1 MTPSSR
7 SARSFAAAALLVAAA
22 LGRAV
27 AQSDVPETV
36 AVPAEDDASFDLG
49 SPFDWDLVSLE
60 QSNPRFNASVLSGF
74 HSVRSP
80 GITPSR
86 AWKTGLGVLYSRQEQ
101 VLESTNTEVFSQ
113 QELVLNPKVNHG
125 FFGVFE
131 VGAGFEATW
140 AKGEEVE
147 TPPGGGPA
155 VTEPAEAFE
164 ASAADLGI
172 KWSLLQTG
180 RLRMAL
186 AFDSRIAVNKG
197 AFGTLPATIYNL
209 EIDADFALTSRL
221 SVITNV
227 QYLTTGHLFEEDQFL
242 FDAATAYSF
251 NDRFRGML
259 FGTLVEDNE
268 ADNVLLF
275 LGIAGQYVFEQHSF
289 TLAIDLQLNE
299 ALRDVRT
306 QKQVDVEFSYAFTF

>member
-1 MTPSSR
+1 M
-7 SARSFAAAALLVAAA
+7 AAFLVAAA
-22 LGRAV
+22 PGNAA
-27 AQSDVPETV
+27 AQSEPVGTP
-36 AVPAEDDASFDLG
+36 AVPVESESSFDLG
-49 SPFDWDLVSLE
+49 SSFDWDLVSLE

-74 HSVRSP
+74 HSIRSP
-80 GITPSR
+80 GVTPSR
-86 AWKTGLGVLYSRQEQ
+86 AWKTGLGLLYSRQEQ

-113 QELVLNPKVNHG
+113 QELVINPKLNHG
-125 FFGVFE
+125 FFGAFE

-140 AKGEEVE
+140 AKGEEIE
-147 TPPGGGPA
+147 TPPGGSP
-155 VTEPAEAFE
+155 VTEPAEAFA
-164 ASAADLGI
+164 ASAADVGI

-180 RLRMAL
+180 RLRIAL

-197 AFGTLPATIYNL
+197 TFGTLPATIYNL
-209 EIDADFALTSRL
+209 EIDGDFALTSRL
-221 SVITNV
+221 SVISNI
-227 QYLTTGHLFEEDQFL
+227 QYLTTGHLFEDDQFI

-259 FGTLVEDNE
+259 FGTLVEDEE